1 MSGVEGVLPILSL
14 ARSNG
19 PARRFSHLALQM
31 TPLPSLFS
39 LSTYLL
45 SRHAAHRTR
54 YVSSLWERDRARVP
68 ETRLSPLT
76 MHTEENAY

>member
-1 MSGVEGVLPILSL
+1 
-14 ARSNG
+14 
-19 PARRFSHLALQM
+19 M

-76 MHTEENAY
+76 MYIEENAY